1 MSDASSPSA
10 LWERLSG
17 PLLEE
22 VYAAVAP
29 AYPSEGCGFV
39 FEDEAGALRVLPA
52 DNLAKGRGGVD
63 VDGGVRTAA
72 DWFEPDMRPWLRAE
86 RAGWTARVIF
96 HSHPDVGAYFSKSDR
111 AMALFP
117 DDDGT
122 LLERNPGVL
131 HLVVSVRQ
139 GVADGAALFGF
150 DEALRDFVELARR

>member
-1 MSDASSPSA
+1 MRDAAAVLWAA
-10 LWERLSG
+10 LEGG
-17 PLLEE
+17 PLAE

-39 FEDEAGALRVLPA
+39 FEDETGALRVLPA

-86 RAGWTARVIF
+86 RAGWTPRIIF

-111 AMALFP
+111 AMALYT
-117 DDDGT
+117 DDAGVAS
-122 LLERNPGVL
+122 ERNPCVL

-150 DEALRDFVELARR
+150 DAALGDFVELARR

>member
-1 MSDASSPSA
+1 MGSEPVSELWARLNGAA
-10 LWERLSG
+10 LA
-17 PLLEE
+17 E

-39 FEDEAGALRVLPA
+39 FEDEAGLLRVLPA
-52 DNLAKGRGGVD
+52 DNLAKGRGGLD

-86 RAGWTARVIF
+86 RAGWVPRIIF

-111 AMALFP
+111 AMALFT

-122 LLERNPGVL
+122 VLERNPGVL
-131 HLVVSVRQ
+131 HLVVSVRA

-150 DEALRDFVELARR
+150 DESLGDFVELARL

>member
-1 MSDASSPSA
+1 MLDAAA
-10 LWERLSG
+10 LWASLDG
-17 PLLEE
+17 AALAE

-39 FEDEAGALRVLPA
+39 FEDETGALRVLPA

-86 RAGWTARVIF
+86 RAGWTPRIIF

-111 AMALFP
+111 AMALYT
-117 DDDGT
+117 DDEGVT
-122 LLERNPGVL
+122 AERNPGVL

-150 DEALRDFVELARR
+150 DEALGDFVEFARR

>member
-1 MSDASSPSA
+1 MSEDVMNSS

-17 PLLEE
+17 PLIDE

-39 FEDEAGALRVLPA
+39 FEDETGALRVLPA
-52 DNLAKGRGGVD
+52 DNLAKGRGAVD
-63 VDGGVRTAA
+63 VDGGLRTAA

-111 AMALFP
+111 AMALFT
-117 DDDGT
+117 DDEG
-122 LLERNPGVL
+122 LIVERNPGLL

>member
-1 MSDASSPSA
+1 MLDGATA
-10 LWERLSG
+10 LWAALDG
-17 PLLEE
+17 AALAE
-22 VYAAVAP
+22 VYTAVAP

-39 FEDEAGALRVLPA
+39 FEDETGALRVLPA

-86 RAGWTARVIF
+86 RAGWTPRIIF

-111 AMALFP
+111 AMALYT
-117 DDDGT
+117 DDEGVT
-122 LLERNPGVL
+122 SERNPGVL

-139 GVADGAALFGF
+139 GAADGAALFGF
-150 DEALRDFVELARR
+150 DVALGDFVELARR